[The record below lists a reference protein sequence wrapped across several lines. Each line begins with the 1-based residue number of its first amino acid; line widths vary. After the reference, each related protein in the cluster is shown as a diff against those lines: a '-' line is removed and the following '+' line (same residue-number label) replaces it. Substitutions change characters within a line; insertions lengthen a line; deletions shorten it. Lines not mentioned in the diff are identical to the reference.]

1 MNLNKQKKKITDV
14 KEETYDDLFE
24 EKEEKTN
31 WQAMLFKYI
40 IRWPWFI
47 ASVIFCLVCAWL
59 YLKVTTPVYNI
70 NASIIIKDD
79 KKGGNTGNDLSAFED
94 LGIIS
99 SSKNIDNEI
108 EILRSK
114 SLIKDVVSE
123 LGLYIS
129 YSGEGRFQKP
139 DLYGSSPVFV
149 HFLPEDAER
158 LKAPILLT
166 VNYQSG
172 NQIDVTATINGNT
185 VNKHFTELP
194 AVLSGEAGTLT
205 FTSNPAAPITGS
217 GSVDVSIVNPLSVA
231 KGYRS
236 ALSIEPT
243 SKTTS
248 VVTVSIKNTNKKRG
262 EDFINKLV
270 EIYNKNA
277 NNDKNEVAQ
286 NTARFIDERISVINQ
301 ELGTT
306 EQELESFKREAGLT
320 DLSSDAQLAVS
331 EQSAYEKLCVENG
344 TQLNLVQYLSEY
356 IQKPENATAT
366 LPANVGLNDKT
377 LSELI
382 IQYNALILER
392 NRLLRTSS
400 ETNPVVRRLESNIQ
414 DMRAGILTTIAS
426 VRKGLLITKADLD
439 RQAGKYAG
447 RISNA
452 PTQERRFVSIQRQ
465 QEIKAG
471 LYLMLLQKREENN
484 IALAATANNAKIIDD
499 ALADDFPVSPQSKK
513 IYMMAFVLGLG
524 IPVAIIYILNLLSY
538 RIEGRADVERLTNVS
553 IIGDV
558 PLNDSEDKH
567 AIAVREN
574 DNDIMAETFRS
585 LRTNL
590 LFILG
595 DPDKKV
601 VLVTSTMSGEGK
613 TFIASNL
620 AVSLAL
626 LGKKVII
633 VGLDIRKPGLNKV
646 FRIHHKEK
654 GITVFLSA
662 PQSTDL
668 RSMILPSEVS
678 DNLHVLPGGA
688 IPPNPTE
695 LLARKSLDDAIEL
708 LKKDYDYI
716 ILDTAPIGMFTDT
729 QLIAR
734 VADASIYVCRADYT
748 HKNDYQLINELYA
761 NKRLPGLCT
770 VINGLDMKKKKYGY
784 YYGYGKYGRYY
795 GYGKKYGYGYGY
807 GYGDTSD
814 SK

>member
-1 MNLNKQKKKITDV
+1 M
-14 KEETYDDLFE
+14 KEELYDDILE
-24 EKEEKTN
+24 EKEE
-31 WQAMLFKYI
+31 QADIKAILFKYI

-47 ASVIFCLVCAWL
+47 ASIIICIACAWI
-59 YLKVTTPVYNI
+59 YLKQSTPIYNI
-70 NASIIIKDD
+70 TASVIIKDE
-79 KKGGNTGNDLSAFED
+79 KKGGTMGNEFSGLED
-94 LGIIS
+94 LGLLNP
-99 SSKNIDNEI
+99 SKNIDNEI
-108 EILRSK
+108 EILQSK
-114 SLIKDVVSE
+114 SLIKDVVNE
-123 LGLYIS
+123 LGLYIN
-129 YSGEGRFQKP
+129 YWGNKGFKTT
-139 DLYGSSPVFV
+139 DLYGASPILV
-149 HFLPEDAER
+149 HYSFKDAET
-158 LKAPILLT
+158 LNAPIQLT
-166 VNYQSG
+166 INYQK
-172 NQIDVTATINGNT
+172 NGNLN
-185 VNKHFTELP
+185 VNMITDKGNDNEKKINKSFTEFP
-194 AVLSGEAGTLT
+194 AVLSSEKGVIT
-205 FTSNPAAPITGS
+205 FIENQQVPI
-217 GSVDVSIVNPLSVA
+217 VEDVNLDITISHPLAIA

-248 VVTVSIKNTNKKRG
+248 VATISIKNTNKKRG

-270 EIYNKNA
+270 EMYNRDA
-277 NNDKNEVAQ
+277 NDDKNEVAQ
-286 NTARFIDERISVINQ
+286 NTAHFIDERISVINQ

-306 EQELESFKREAGLT
+306 EQELENFKRESGLT
-320 DLSSDAQLAVS
+320 DLSSDAQLAVA
-331 EQSAYEKLCVENG
+331 EKSAYEKLCVENG
-344 TQLNLVQYLSEY
+344 TQLNLIQYLSDY
-356 IQKPENATAT
+356 LKKPENANTT
-366 LPANVGLNDKT
+366 LPVNVGLNDKSLT
-377 LSELI
+377 EQIS
-382 IQYNALILER
+382 QYNALILER
-392 NRLLRTSS
+392 NRLRRTSS
-400 ETNPVVRRLESNIQ
+400 DSNPVIRRLDSNID
-414 DMRAGILTTIAS
+414 DMHASLLTTINS
-426 VRKGLLITKADLD
+426 VYKGLLITKADLD

-447 RISNA
+447 QISNA
-452 PTQERRFVSIQRQ
+452 PAQERRFVSIQRQ

-499 ALADDFPVSPQSKK
+499 ALADDVPISPNKK
-513 IYMMAFVLGLG
+513 IIYLAALVLGFG
-524 IPVAIIYILNLLSY
+524 IPVAIIYILSLLSY
-538 RIEGRADVERLTNVS
+538 RIEGHSDVERLTRVPV
-553 IIGDV
+553 IGDV
-558 PLNDSEDKH
+558 PLNDSDEKY

-590 LFILG
+590 LFMLG

-601 VLVTSTMSGEGK
+601 ILVTSTTSDEGK

-626 LGKKVII
+626 LGKKVVI

-646 FRIHHKEK
+646 FHISHKER
-654 GITVFLSA
+654 GITQYLVA

-668 RSMILPSEVS
+668 RSMIQSS
-678 DNLHVLPGGA
+678 DLSANLNILPGGT

-708 LKKDYDYI
+708 LKKDYDYVV
-716 ILDTAPIGMFTDT
+716 LDTAPIGMVTDT

-734 VADASIYVCRADYT
+734 VADISVYVCRADYT

-784 YYGYGKYGRYY
+784 YYGYGK
-795 GYGKKYGYGYGY
+795 KYGYGYGY

>member
-1 MNLNKQKKKITDV
+1 M
-14 KEETYDDLFE
+14 KEELYDDILE
-24 EKEEKTN
+24 EKEE
-31 WQAMLFKYI
+31 QADIKAILFKYI

-47 ASVIFCLVCAWL
+47 ASIIICIACAWI
-59 YLKVTTPVYNI
+59 YLKQSTPIYNI
-70 NASIIIKDD
+70 TASVIIKDE
-79 KKGGNTGNDLSAFED
+79 KKGGTMGNEFSGLED
-94 LGIIS
+94 LGLLNP
-99 SSKNIDNEI
+99 SKNIDNEI
-108 EILRSK
+108 EILQSK
-114 SLIKDVVSE
+114 SLIKDVVNE
-123 LGLYIS
+123 LGLYIN
-129 YSGEGRFQKP
+129 YWGNKGFKTT
-139 DLYGSSPVFV
+139 DLYGASPILV
-149 HFLPEDAER
+149 HYSFKDAET
-158 LKAPILLT
+158 LNAPIQLT
-166 VNYQSG
+166 INYQK
-172 NQIDVTATINGNT
+172 NGNLN
-185 VNKHFTELP
+185 VNMITDKGNDNEKKINKTFTEFP
-194 AVLSGEAGTLT
+194 AVLSSEKGVIT
-205 FTSNPAAPITGS
+205 FIENQQVPI
-217 GSVDVSIVNPLSVA
+217 VEDVNLDITISHPLAIA

-248 VVTVSIKNTNKKRG
+248 VATISIKNTNKKRG

-270 EIYNKNA
+270 EMYNRDA
-277 NNDKNEVAQ
+277 NDDKNEVAQ
-286 NTARFIDERISVINQ
+286 NTAHFIDERISVINQ

-306 EQELESFKREAGLT
+306 EQELENFKRESGLT
-320 DLSSDAQLAVS
+320 DLSSDAQLAVA
-331 EQSAYEKLCVENG
+331 EKSAYEKLCVENG
-344 TQLNLVQYLSEY
+344 TQLNLIQYLSDY
-356 IQKPENATAT
+356 LKKPENANTT
-366 LPANVGLNDKT
+366 LPVNVGLNDKSLT
-377 LSELI
+377 EQIS
-382 IQYNALILER
+382 QYNALILER
-392 NRLLRTSS
+392 NRLRRTSS
-400 ETNPVVRRLESNIQ
+400 DSNPVVRRLDSNID
-414 DMRAGILTTIAS
+414 DMHASLLTTINS
-426 VRKGLLITKADLD
+426 VYKGLLITKADLD

-447 RISNA
+447 QISNA
-452 PTQERRFVSIQRQ
+452 PAQERRFVSIQRQ

-499 ALADDFPVSPQSKK
+499 ALADDVPISPNKK
-513 IYMMAFVLGLG
+513 IIYLAALVLGFG
-524 IPVAIIYILNLLSY
+524 IPVAVIYILSLLSY
-538 RIEGRADVERLTNVS
+538 RIEGHSDVERLTRVPV
-553 IIGDV
+553 IGDV
-558 PLNDSEDKH
+558 PLNDSDEKY

-590 LFILG
+590 LFMLG

-601 VLVTSTMSGEGK
+601 ILVTSTTSGEGK

-626 LGKKVII
+626 LGKKVVI

-646 FRIHHKEK
+646 FHISHKER
-654 GITVFLSA
+654 GITQYLVA

-668 RSMILPSEVS
+668 RSMIQSS
-678 DNLHVLPGGA
+678 DLSANLHILPGGT
-688 IPPNPTE
+688 IPPNSTE

-716 ILDTAPIGMFTDT
+716 VLDTAPIGMVTDT

-734 VADASIYVCRADYT
+734 VADISVYVCRADYT

>member
-1 MNLNKQKKKITDV
+1 M
-14 KEETYDDLFE
+14 KEELYNDTLE
-24 EKEEKTN
+24 EKEEQPDVK
-31 WQAMLFKYI
+31 AILFKYI
-40 IRWPWFI
+40 IRWPWFV
-47 ASVIFCLVCAWL
+47 ASVIICMACAWI
-59 YLKVTTPVYNI
+59 YLKQSTPAYNI
-70 NASIIIKDD
+70 NASILIKDE
-79 KKGGNTGNDLSAFED
+79 KKGGMLGSEFSGLED
-94 LGIIS
+94 LGLLNP
-99 SSKNIDNEI
+99 SKNIDNEI
-108 EILRSK
+108 EILQSK
-114 SLIKDVVSE
+114 SLIKDVINE
-123 LGLYIS
+123 LGLYIDYTTS
-129 YSGEGRFQKP
+129 TGFKTR
-139 DLYGSSPVFV
+139 DLYGASPILA
-149 HFLPEDAER
+149 HYSPKDAE
-158 LKAPILLT
+158 LLDAPMLLT
-166 VNYQSG
+166 VDYQKSG
-172 NQIDVTATINGNT
+172 QIEVNVTTGKGSDEEKT
-185 VNKHFTELP
+185 FSKSFTELP
-194 AVLSGEAGTLT
+194 AVLSGEKGTIT
-205 FTSNPAAPITGS
+205 FMPNSQVPITEDGKLE
-217 GSVDVSIVNPLSVA
+217 ITIQHPLAVA
-231 KGYRS
+231 KSYRK
-236 ALSIEPT
+236 ALAIGPT

-248 VVTVSIKNTNKKRG
+248 VATISISNTNKKRG

-270 EIYNKNA
+270 EMYNRDA
-277 NNDKNEVAQ
+277 NDDKNEVAQ
-286 NTARFIDERISVINQ
+286 NTARFIDERIAIINQ

-306 EQELESFKREAGLT
+306 EQELESFKRESGLT
-320 DLSSDAQLAVS
+320 DLNSDAQLAIA
-331 EQSAYEKLCVENG
+331 EKSAYEKLCVENG
-344 TQLNLVQYLSEY
+344 TQLNLVQYLSDY
-356 IQKPENATAT
+356 LKKPENANTT
-366 LPANVGLNDKT
+366 LPVNVGLNDKSLT
-377 LSELI
+377 EQIS
-382 IQYNALILER
+382 QYNALILER
-392 NRLLRTSS
+392 NRLRRASS
-400 ETNPVVRRLESNIQ
+400 DSNPVVRRLDSNID
-414 DMRAGILTTIAS
+414 DMHASLLTTINS
-426 VRKGLLITKADLD
+426 VYKGLLITKADLD

-447 RISNA
+447 QISNA
-452 PTQERRFVSIQRQ
+452 PAQERRFVSIQRQ

-499 ALADDFPVSPQSKK
+499 ALADDVPISPNKK
-513 IYMMAFVLGLG
+513 IIYLAALVLGFG
-524 IPVAIIYILNLLSY
+524 IPVAVIYTLSLLSY
-538 RIEGRADVERLTNVS
+538 RIEGHSDVERLTRVPV
-553 IIGDV
+553 IGDV
-558 PLNDSEDKH
+558 PLNDSNEKY

-590 LFILG
+590 LFMLG

-601 VLVTSTMSGEGK
+601 ILVTSTMSGEGK

-654 GITVFLSA
+654 GITGFLSA

-678 DNLHVLPGGA
+678 NNLHVLPGGA

-708 LKKDYDYI
+708 LKKDYDYVV
-716 ILDTAPIGMFTDT
+716 LDTAPIGMVTDT

-734 VADASIYVCRADYT
+734 VADISVYVCRADYT

-807 GYGDTSD
+807 GYGDTSY

>member
-1 MNLNKQKKKITDV
+1 M
-14 KEETYDDLFE
+14 KEEIYDGLFE
-24 EKEEKTN
+24 EKEENTN
-31 WQAMLFKYI
+31 WQAIFFKYI

-47 ASVIFCLVCAWL
+47 ASVIFCLICAWL

-139 DLYGSSPVFV
+139 DLYGSSPILV

-185 VNKHFTELP
+185 INKHFTELP

-205 FTSNPAAPITGS
+205 FTSNPAAPITSS
-217 GSVDVSIVNPLSVA
+217 GSIDVSIVNPLSVA

-366 LPANVGLNDKT
+366 LPANVGLNDET
-377 LSELI
+377 LSDLI
-382 IQYNALILER
+382 AQYNALILER

-452 PTQERRFVSIQRQ
+452 PAQERRFVSIQRQ

-499 ALADDFPVSPQSKK
+499 ALADDFPISPNKK
-513 IYMMAFVLGLG
+513 IIYMAAFVLGLG

-538 RIEGRADVERLTNVS
+538 RIEGRTDVERLTNVS

-585 LRTNL
+585 L
-590 LFILG
+590 LFMLG
-595 DPDKKV
+595 DPDRKV
-601 VLVTSTMSGEGK
+601 ILVTSTMSGEGK

-654 GITVFLSA
+654 GITGFLSA

-708 LKKDYDYI
+708 LKKDYDYVV
-716 ILDTAPIGMFTDT
+716 LDTAPIGMVTDT

-734 VADASIYVCRADYT
+734 VADISVYVCRADYT

>member
-1 MNLNKQKKKITDV
+1 M
-14 KEETYDDLFE
+14 KEEIYDDLFE

-31 WQAMLFKYI
+31 WQATLFKYV

-47 ASVIFCLVCAWL
+47 ASVFLCMACAWF
-59 YLKVTTPVYNI
+59 YLKTITPVYNI

-79 KKGGNTGNDLSAFED
+79 KKGGNSGGDLSAFEN
-94 LGIIS
+94 LGFIS
-99 SSKNIDNEI
+99 SAKNIDNEI

-129 YSGEGRFQKP
+129 YSGESGFNRI
-139 DLYGSSPVFV
+139 DLYGSSPILV

-158 LKAPILLT
+158 MSAPILL
-166 VNYQSG
+166 NISYHSDQ
-172 NQIDVTATINGNT
+172 QIDVTATIGENT
-185 VNKHFTELP
+185 VSKHFTKLP

-205 FTSNPAAPITGS
+205 FMSNPSVPPAGS
-217 GSVDVSIVNPLSVA
+217 GNIDVSIVNPLSVA
-231 KGYRS
+231 KGYRG

-243 SKTTS
+243 SKSTS
-248 VVTVSIKNTNKKRG
+248 VVTVSVKNTNKKRG
-262 EDFINKLV
+262 EDFINKLI
-270 EIYNKNA
+270 EIYNKKA

-320 DLSSDAQLAVS
+320 DLSNDAQLAVS

-344 TQLNLVQYLSEY
+344 TQLNLIQYLSEY
-356 IQKPENATAT
+356 IQKPENATST
-366 LPANVGLNDKT
+366 LPANVGLNDAT
-377 LSELI
+377 LSGLI
-382 IQYNALILER
+382 AQYNALILER

-400 ETNPVVRRLESNIQ
+400 EANPVVRRLDSNIQ
-414 DMRAGILTTIAS
+414 DMRAGIITTITS
-426 VRKGLLITKADLD
+426 TRKGLLITKADLD

-452 PTQERRFVSIQRQ
+452 PAQERRFVSIQRQ

-499 ALADDFPVSPQSKK
+499 ALADDFPVSPNSKS
-513 IYMMAFVLGLG
+513 IYMIAFTLGLG
-524 IPVAIIYILNLLSY
+524 IPAGIIYILNLLSF
-538 RIEGRADVERLTNVS
+538 RIEGRADVEKLTAVP
-553 IIGDV
+553 IIGDL
-558 PLNDSEDKH
+558 PLTEPEAGH
-567 AIAVREN
+567 THTIAVREN
-574 DNDIMAETFRS
+574 DNDVMAETFRS

-601 VLVTSTMSGEGK
+601 ILITSTMSGEGK

-646 FRIHHKEK
+646 FHISHKEY
-654 GITVFLSA
+654 GITQYLSA

-668 RSMILPSEVS
+668 RSMIQPSGIS
-678 DNLHVLPGGA
+678 PNLSVLPGGI

-695 LLARKSLDDAIEL
+695 LLARQSLEDAVEI
-708 LKKDYDYI
+708 LKQDYDYI
-716 ILDTAPIGMFTDT
+716 VLDTAPIGMVTDT

-748 HKNDYQLINELYA
+748 HKNDYQLINELY
-761 NKRLPGLCT
+761 NNNRLPNLCT

-784 YYGYGKYGRYY
+784 YYGYGKYGKYY

-807 GYGDTSD
+807 GYGSTSD
-814 SK
+814 RK

>member
-1 MNLNKQKKKITDV
+1 M
-14 KEETYDDLFE
+14 
-24 EKEEKTN
+24 
-31 WQAMLFKYI
+31 
-40 IRWPWFI
+40 
-47 ASVIFCLVCAWL
+47 
-59 YLKVTTPVYNI
+59 
-70 NASIIIKDD
+70 
-79 KKGGNTGNDLSAFED
+79 GNEFSGLED
-94 LGIIS
+94 LGLLNP
-99 SSKNIDNEI
+99 SKNIDNEI
-108 EILRSK
+108 EILQSK
-114 SLIKDVVSE
+114 SLIKDVVNE
-123 LGLYIS
+123 LGLYIN
-129 YSGEGRFQKP
+129 YWGNKGFKTT
-139 DLYGSSPVFV
+139 DLYGASPILV
-149 HFLPEDAER
+149 HYSFKDAET
-158 LKAPILLT
+158 LNAPIQLT
-166 VNYQSG
+166 INYQK
-172 NQIDVTATINGNT
+172 NGNLN
-185 VNKHFTELP
+185 VNMITDKGNDNEKKINKTFTEFP
-194 AVLSGEAGTLT
+194 AVLSSEKGVIT
-205 FTSNPAAPITGS
+205 FIENQQVPI
-217 GSVDVSIVNPLSVA
+217 VEDVNLDITISHPLAIA

-248 VVTVSIKNTNKKRG
+248 VATISIKNTNKKRG

-270 EIYNKNA
+270 EMYNRDA
-277 NNDKNEVAQ
+277 NDDKNEVAQ
-286 NTARFIDERISVINQ
+286 NTAHFIDERISVINQ

-306 EQELESFKREAGLT
+306 EQELENFKRESGLT
-320 DLSSDAQLAVS
+320 DLSSDAQLAVA
-331 EQSAYEKLCVENG
+331 EKSAYEKLCVENG
-344 TQLNLVQYLSEY
+344 TQLNLIQYLSDY
-356 IQKPENATAT
+356 LKKPENANTT
-366 LPANVGLNDKT
+366 LPVNVGLNDKSLT
-377 LSELI
+377 EQIS
-382 IQYNALILER
+382 QYNALILER
-392 NRLLRTSS
+392 NRLRRTSS
-400 ETNPVVRRLESNIQ
+400 DSNPVVRRLDSNID
-414 DMRAGILTTIAS
+414 DMHASLLTTINS
-426 VRKGLLITKADLD
+426 VYKGLLITKADLD

-447 RISNA
+447 QISNA
-452 PTQERRFVSIQRQ
+452 PAQERRFVSIQRQ

-499 ALADDFPVSPQSKK
+499 ALADDVPISPNKK
-513 IYMMAFVLGLG
+513 IIYLAALVLGFG
-524 IPVAIIYILNLLSY
+524 IPVAVIYILSLLSY
-538 RIEGRADVERLTNVS
+538 RIEGHSDVERLTRVPV
-553 IIGDV
+553 IGDV
-558 PLNDSEDKH
+558 PLNDSDEKY

-590 LFILG
+590 LFMLG

-601 VLVTSTMSGEGK
+601 ILVTSTTSGEGK

-626 LGKKVII
+626 LGKKVVI

-646 FRIHHKEK
+646 FHISHKER
-654 GITVFLSA
+654 GITQYLVA

-668 RSMILPSEVS
+668 RSMIQSS
-678 DNLHVLPGGA
+678 DLSANLHILPGGT

-716 ILDTAPIGMFTDT
+716 VLDTAPIGMVTDT

-734 VADASIYVCRADYT
+734 VADISVYVCRADYT

>member
-1 MNLNKQKKKITDV
+1 M
-14 KEETYDDLFE
+14 KEELYDDTFE
-24 EKEEKTN
+24 EKEEQTDIK
-31 WQAMLFKYI
+31 AILFKYI

-47 ASVIFCLVCAWL
+47 ASIIICITCAWL
-59 YLKVTTPVYNI
+59 YLKQSTPVYNI
-70 NASIIIKDD
+70 TASVIIKD
-79 KKGGNTGNDLSAFED
+79 KEKGGTTENEFSGLEE
-94 LGIIS
+94 LGLLN

-114 SLIKDVVSE
+114 SLIKDVVNE
-123 LGLYIS
+123 LGLYIK
-129 YSGEGRFQKP
+129 YSTSKGFKNIE
-139 DLYGSSPVFV
+139 LYKTSPILIHYSSK
-149 HFLPEDAER
+149 DAEV
-158 LKAPILLT
+158 LDAPMQLSI
-166 VNYQSG
+166 NYQKSG
-172 NQIDVTATINGNT
+172 QIYVNLITDKGNDSEK
-185 VNKHFTELP
+185 NISKNYAKLP
-194 AVLSGEAGTLT
+194 AVLSSEKGTIT
-205 FTSNPAAPITGS
+205 FMSNPQVPITEDGDLEITILPS
-217 GSVDVSIVNPLSVA
+217 LSAA
-231 KGYRS
+231 KGYHS
-236 ALSIEPT
+236 VLLIEPT

-248 VVTVSIKNTNKKRG
+248 VATISIKNTNKKRG

-270 EIYNKNA
+270 EMYNRDA
-277 NNDKNEVAQ
+277 NNDKNEISQ

-301 ELGTT
+301 ELGST
-306 EQELESFKREAGLT
+306 EQELENFKRKSGLT
-320 DLSSDAQLAVS
+320 DLSSDAQRAIAEKS
-331 EQSAYEKLCVENG
+331 GYEKLCVENG
-344 TQLNLVQYLSEY
+344 TQLNLIKYLSDY
-356 IQKPENATAT
+356 LNKPENANTT
-366 LPANVGLNDKT
+366 LPVNVGLDDEALT
-377 LSELI
+377 SLI
-382 IQYNALILER
+382 SQYNALILER
-392 NRLLRTSS
+392 NRLRRASS
-400 ETNPVVRRLESNIQ
+400 DSNPVVRRLDSNID
-414 DMRAGILTTIAS
+414 DMHASLLTTINS
-426 VRKGLLITKADLD
+426 VYKGLLITKADLD

-447 RISNA
+447 QISNA
-452 PTQERRFVSIQRQ
+452 PAQERRFVSIQRQ

-499 ALADDFPVSPQSKK
+499 ALADDVPISPNKK
-513 IYMMAFVLGLG
+513 IIYLAALVLGFG
-524 IPVAIIYILNLLSY
+524 IPVAIIYILSLLSY
-538 RIEGRADVERLTNVS
+538 RIEGHSDVERLTRVPV
-553 IIGDV
+553 IGDV
-558 PLNDSEDKH
+558 PLNDSNEKH

-590 LFILG
+590 LFMLG

-601 VLVTSTMSGEGK
+601 ILVTSTTSGEGK

-626 LGKKVII
+626 LGKKVVI

-646 FRIHHKEK
+646 FHISHKER
-654 GITVFLSA
+654 GITQYLVA

-668 RSMILPSEVS
+668 RSMIQSS
-678 DNLHVLPGGA
+678 DLSANLNILPGGT

-708 LKKDYDYI
+708 LKKDYDYVV
-716 ILDTAPIGMFTDT
+716 LDTAPIGMVTDT

-734 VADASIYVCRADYT
+734 VADISVYVCRADYT